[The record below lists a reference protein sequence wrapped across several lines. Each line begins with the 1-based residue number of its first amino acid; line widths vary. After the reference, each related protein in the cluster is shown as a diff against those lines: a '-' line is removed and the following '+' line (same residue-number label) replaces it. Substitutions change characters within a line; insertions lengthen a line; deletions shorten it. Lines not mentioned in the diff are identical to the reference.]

1 MSVANKITSLYIESA
16 KDTSSLLQHDSLQKA
31 VQLMNHSERILI
43 FAIGNMNCLAEEFP
57 FKLRRIHRTVM
68 HDALMATSKDIAICL
83 SYSGKTLTL
92 LKTVKFLKKIMY
104 LLSL

>member
-43 FAIGNMNCLAEEFP
+43 FAIGNMSCLAEEFT
-57 FKLRRIHRTVM
+57 FKLRRIHKTVWQ
-68 HDALMATSKDIAICL
+68 
-83 SYSGKTLTL
+83 L
-92 LKTVKFLKKIMY
+92 LKI
-104 LLSL
+104 